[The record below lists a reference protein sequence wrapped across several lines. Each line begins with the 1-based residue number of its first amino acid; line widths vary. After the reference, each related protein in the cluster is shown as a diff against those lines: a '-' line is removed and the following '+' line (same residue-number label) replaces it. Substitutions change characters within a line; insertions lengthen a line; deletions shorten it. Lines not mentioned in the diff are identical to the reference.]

1 MTTQAYQRFA
11 ITIPESMAAQ
21 IEQVCK
27 LEGRNRSEFFREA
40 VRAYFSVKFGGKT
53 AQFVTPAA
61 DEEDTGDPF
70 RLFSEWSSPAD
81 AMYDT
86 LVPVTLPPRIPGAAK
101 GKSTLTPAFFEPLPE
116 HQLHRWERG

>member
-11 ITIPESMAAQ
+11 ITIPGGMAAQ

-40 VRAYFSVKFGGKT
+40 VRAYFADKFGSVT
-53 AQFVTPAA
+53 PQFVLPATDQEPAA
-61 DEEDTGDPF
+61 DPF
-70 RLFSEWSSPAD
+70 HLFTEWDSPAD

-86 LVPVTLPPRIPGAAK
+86 LR
-101 GKSTLTPAFFEPLPE
+101 
-116 HQLHRWERG
+116 

>member
-11 ITIPESMAAQ
+11 ITIPGGMAAQ

-40 VRAYFSVKFGGKT
+40 VRAYFAGKFGSVT
-53 AQFVTPAA
+53 PQFVLPAA
-61 DEEDTGDPF
+61 DQEPTADPF
-70 RLFSEWSSPAD
+70 HLFTEWDSPAD

-86 LVPVTLPPRIPGAAK
+86 LR
-101 GKSTLTPAFFEPLPE
+101 
-116 HQLHRWERG
+116 

>member
-1 MTTQAYQRFA
+1 MTTQAYHRFA

-40 VRAYFSVKFGGKT
+40 VRAYFSSKFGGKT
-53 AQFVTPAA
+53 TQLVSPTF
-61 DEEDTGDPF
+61 DEEDADDPF

-86 LVPVTLPPRIPGAAK
+86 LR
-101 GKSTLTPAFFEPLPE
+101 
-116 HQLHRWERG
+116 

>member
-61 DEEDTGDPF
+61 EDGGGDPF

-86 LVPVTLPPRIPGAAK
+86 LVPVTLPTRIPGAAK
-101 GKSTLTPAFFEPLPE
+101 GKLTLTPAFFEPLTE
-116 HQLHRWERG
+116 HQLRRWEHG